1 MGLCSLCLKV
11 IVRNGDAPS
20 KTIYKLRGVALRI
33 PRDPSSD
40 RMAIKLRVNLST
52 RRGNHPV
59 LKNVSNESLGNSASF
74 LLT

>member
-1 MGLCSLCLKV
+1 MKRTDSVTDHGDVQSKV

-52 RRGNHPV
+52 EEG
-59 LKNVSNESLGNSASF
+59 
-74 LLT
+74 TTQC